1 MKSLILKLKEN
12 LKDIT
17 NVRLKEIKIEDI
29 VFEKKVKLSC
39 FYCSKYN
46 TRWTCPPRIPKLDYE
61 ELVKEFQNAVIIY
74 TKMDFTK
81 ENYEEIRHQSSVI
94 VHKAILKAEKILLE
108 NGESLFASFVG
119 GSCKLCK
126 NGCSDD
132 KCRNPGL
139 ARIPMEA
146 TGINVIKTVSKYG
159 LEIKFP
165 VKDSLYR
172 IGLILF

>member
-1 MKSLILKLKEN
+1 MNLLMTLQKELKN
-12 LKDIT
+12 LKNI
-17 NVRLKEIKIEDI
+17 NLIEIKINDI
-29 VFEKKVKLSC
+29 VFEDKVKLSC

-46 TRWTCPPRIPKLDYE
+46 TKWTCPPKIPQLDYKN
-61 ELVKEFQNAVIIY
+61 LVKEFENAVIIY

-81 ENYEEIRHQSSVI
+81 ENYEEIRHLSSVV
-94 VHKAILKAEKILLE
+94 VHKTILKAEKILLE
-108 NGESLFASFVG
+108 NGESLFVSFVG

-126 NGCSDD
+126 NGCSPD

-159 LEIKFP
+159 IDIKFP
-165 VKDSLYR
+165 VSTSLYR

>member
-1 MKSLILKLKEN
+1 MTNLLKKLEEN
-12 LKDIT
+12 LKDFKNIK
-17 NVRLKEIKIEDI
+17 LKKIEIEDI
-29 VFEKKVKLSC
+29 IFEDKVKLSC

-46 TRWTCPPRIPKLDYE
+46 TRWTCPPRIPKLDYKN
-61 ELVKEFQNAVIIY
+61 LIREFENAVIIY
-74 TKMDFTK
+74 TKMDFTN
-81 ENYEEIRHQSSVI
+81 ENYEEVRHQSSVV
-94 VHKAILKAEKILLE
+94 VHRAILKAEKILLE
-108 NGESLFASFVG
+108 NDESLFASFVG

-126 NGCSDD
+126 NGCSED

-159 LEIKFP
+159 IDIKFP
-165 VKDSLYR
+165 VLNSLYR